1 MVALTAEHCTNM
13 PLEKISEEQYAK
25 IVNRRTPTAEEWN
38 HRFPHPIDVRLI
50 LDDRSIFPT
59 RTRGEAWEIADGIA
73 VICVEGK
80 SGGYRLNRV
89 MPTGS

>member
-1 MVALTAEHCTNM
+1 M
-13 PLEKISEEQYAK
+13 PLDKVSEQEYTN
-25 IVNRRTPTAEEWN
+25 IVNRRTPSAAEWN
-38 HRFPHPIDVRLI
+38 RRFPQPIDVRLI

-59 RTRGEAWEIADGIA
+59 KTRGVAWEIADGIA

-89 MPTGS
+89 MPTGSSGAAEKA